1 MILSISNRGYFRLK
15 TTIFLLG
22 FLFLVPSIVHGQS
35 RKEQVSSLKNKK
47 VVYVWGGWKN
57 HHPEKTVDLFV
68 PWLRSE
74 GAIVEVFNTLEV
86 YADAAVMEQADL
98 IIQQWTMGEMTKN
111 ESKGLQKA
119 ILNGTGMA
127 GWHGGTGDSFRGNL
141 NYQYMIG
148 GQFVSHPG
156 GKSEF
161 TVKIIDRKD
170 PITKGLKDFYVKNT
184 EQYYMLMDP
193 NVKVLATSKYTKA
206 SYLKK
211 GSKKSENV
219 VTGSVVPVVWKKNF
233 GKGRIFYNSLGHNIE
248 DFDVPVLMEI
258 HKRGIRWA
266 AESKY
271 KAKEDLIS
279 PVHKY

>member
-22 FLFLVPSIVHGQS
+22 FLILIPIIAQGQS
-35 RKEQVSSLKNKK
+35 RKEQASSLKNKK

-98 IIQQWTMGEMTKN
+98 IIQQWTMEEMTKN

-193 NVKVLATSKYTKA
+193 NVKVLATSKFTKA

-219 VTGSVVPVVWKKNF
+219 VTGSVMPVVWKKNF

>member
-1 MILSISNRGYFRLK
+1 M
-15 TTIFLLG
+15 G
-22 FLFLVPSIVHGQS
+22 FLFLVPSIVNGQS

>member
-22 FLFLVPSIVHGQS
+22 FLILVPIIAQGQS

-98 IIQQWTMGEMTKN
+98 IIQQWTIGEMTKN

-193 NVKVLATSKYTKA
+193 NVKVLATSKFTKA